1 MNSQHFEQQ
10 NSMVQAVKADEPNE
24 ETIEE
29 PLKDLETLDKTYYK
43 SKFV

>member
-10 NSMVQAVKADEPNE
+10 NSMVQAVKTDDEPNE

-29 PLKDLETLDKTYYK
+29 SLKDSETVDNT
-43 SKFV
+43 